1 MPAKEI
7 LKMEKNKRK
16 QIWFIALGAV
26 VCLAAVVLFV
36 LMHPANSSPSSI
48 PVVAANNGN
57 YNTPITV
64 VVTPQPSFTPSPTP
78 NPGIVTV
85 VLSINP
91 SIEFQID
98 ADEMIVS
105 VTGRNADGE
114 ALIGDIDFTG
124 YTYENAVV
132 MVVNRLIMNGYISA
146 AAVDER
152 IQLSVVSEN
161 GDLNVLDT
169 MQAAIQTVSSQF
181 QIKLE
186 AVQDEETKQ
195 IELILQP
202 RGVEQGVQEEEPAA
216 TAKPEANGTLVIE
229 YDLTGY
235 MNTPED
241 VCYVETEGFNR
252 EGVWGKVRYSRFGYA
267 EIEQVYITING
278 KRFVS
283 HDIVSGDFLQGHLH
297 YITVYCILGLIDE
310 GYIREDSPMDVTVYL
325 KHSTR
330 EQVEAVQT
338 FINLIFSQAGMGLR
352 VEKTKAANVLAIVPA
367 PKPENFVPPT
377 YTLWQIFDP
386 YVIKQRN
393 LITQEQMQLV
403 YMAYIDEELAEES
416 LLPRYWVVLPNLYGL
431 TEAEAVEM
439 CRLLGMEVGIEYLSF
454 ENIPEQFS
462 GLEEGTVVTQTSTP
476 GGLVEIV
483 YGTGIGVL
491 NKDGDPWYWN

>member
-1 MPAKEI
+1 
-7 LKMEKNKRK
+7 MEKNKRK

-26 VCLAAVVLFV
+26 VCLAAVVLLV
-36 LMHPANSSPSSI
+36 LMHPANSSTAPT
-48 PVVAANNGN
+48 PVVAADNGN
-57 YNTPITV
+57 YNTPIAV

-78 NPGIVTV
+78 NSGIVTV

-202 RGVEQGVQEEEPAA
+202 QNEEQEEEAHEEEPAA

-235 MNTPED
+235 MNTPAD
-241 VCYVETEGFNR
+241 VCYVESEGFDN
-252 EGVWGKVRYSRFGYA
+252 GVWGTVRYSRFGYS
-267 EIEQVYITING
+267 EIDQIYFTING
-278 KRFVS
+278 ERFVS
-283 HDIVSGDFLQGHLH
+283 HKIINDCDFLGGHLH
-297 YITVYCILGLIDE
+297 YMTVYCILGLVQR

-377 YTLWQIFDP
+377 YTLRQIFDP

-403 YMAYIDEELAEES
+403 YTAYIDEELAEES
-416 LLPRYWVVLPNLYGL
+416 LLPRYWVVVPNFVGL
-431 TEAEAVEM
+431 TEAEAVEL
-439 CRLLGMEVGIEYLSF
+439 CRLVGLDAYVDYLSLENVPIEYSGIEEGRVALQTLGAGAIFEVGNGVQLIVLDK
-454 ENIPEQFS
+454 S
-462 GLEEGTVVTQTSTP
+462 GR
-476 GGLVEIV
+476 
-483 YGTGIGVL
+483 
-491 NKDGDPWYWN
+491 PWQRED

>member
-1 MPAKEI
+1 
-7 LKMEKNKRK
+7 MEKNKRK

-26 VCLAAVVLFV
+26 VCLAAVVLLV
-36 LMHPANSSPSSI
+36 LMHPANSSTAPT
-48 PVVAANNGN
+48 PVVAADNGN
-57 YNTPITV
+57 YNTPIAV

-78 NPGIVTV
+78 NSGIVTV

-202 RGVEQGVQEEEPAA
+202 QNEEQEEEAHEEEPAA

-235 MNTPED
+235 MNTPAD
-241 VCYVETEGFNR
+241 VCYVESEGFNR

-267 EIEQVYITING
+267 EIEQIYFTING
-278 KRFVS
+278 ERFVS
-283 HDIVSGDFLQGHLH
+283 HKIINDCDFLQGHLH
-297 YITVYCILGLIDE
+297 YLTVFCITGLIQR

-377 YTLWQIFDP
+377 YTLRQIFDP

-393 LITQEQMQLV
+393 LITQEQMQLL
-403 YMAYIDEELAEES
+403 YMARIDEELAEES

-431 TEAEAVEM
+431 TEAEAIEM

-476 GGLVEIV
+476 GVLVEVI